1 MSVFGGGD
9 CMVHCRVS
17 VIGQHG
23 YTYNK
28 LGVLWMSM
36 YSGKIYP
43 YYKTLDPKRA
53 LNVAKTVDLLVIMS
67 TTEISCQ

>member
-1 MSVFGGGD
+1 
-9 CMVHCRVS
+9 MVHWRVL

-23 YTYNK
+23 YTYDK

-43 YYKTLDPKRA
+43 YHKTLDPRRA
-53 LNVAKTVDLLVIMS
+53 LNLARKVDLLVIMCAI
-67 TTEISCQ
+67 EIYCQ